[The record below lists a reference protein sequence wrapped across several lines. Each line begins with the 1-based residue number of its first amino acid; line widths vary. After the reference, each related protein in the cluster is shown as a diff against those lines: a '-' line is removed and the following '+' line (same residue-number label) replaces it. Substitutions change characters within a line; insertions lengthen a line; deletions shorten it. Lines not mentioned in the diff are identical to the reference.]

1 MQEDLYDSVYDDS
14 NVTMT
19 TNVADVGPEVE
30 EMYDTSIGIKAD
42 EIYDSVAEDE
52 PEDTFND
59 SFESSG
65 DESIYDK
72 ADLGLDIN
80 F

>member
-1 MQEDLYDSVYDDS
+1 MHVYDGS

-42 EIYDSVAEDE
+42 EIYDAVAEDE
-52 PEDTFND
+52 PDRGYF
-59 SFESSG
+59 
-65 DESIYDK
+65 
-72 ADLGLDIN
+72 
-80 F
+80 

>member
-1 MQEDLYDSVYDDS
+1 MRFMIQWPRMS
-14 NVTMT
+14 
-19 TNVADVGPEVE
+19 
-30 EMYDTSIGIKAD
+30 
-42 EIYDSVAEDE
+42 

-72 ADLGLDIN
+72 ADLGLGH
-80 F
+80 